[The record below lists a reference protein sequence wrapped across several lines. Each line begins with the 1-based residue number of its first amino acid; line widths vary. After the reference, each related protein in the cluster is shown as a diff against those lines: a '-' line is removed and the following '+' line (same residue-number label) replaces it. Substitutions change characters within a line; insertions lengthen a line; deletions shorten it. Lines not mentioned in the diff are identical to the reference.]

1 MFSGVESFMDKL
13 GYYRFLFLVG
23 AIWNIVLGIGYI
35 FTSLFIEGSFEMFG
49 VEEPPSLIF
58 YHLFFGIV
66 IIYGVGY
73 YLVSTNLDKNH
84 GIVLMG
90 ILGKLW
96 VFCISCYYFLV
107 GDFNFF
113 GVTPSIGDLF
123 FSILFVEFLLSYKK
137 L

>member
-1 MFSGVESFMDKL
+1 MDKKE
-13 GYYRFLFLVG
+13 YYKYLFLIG
-23 AIWNIVLGIGYI
+23 AIWNIVLGVIYI
-35 FTSLFIEGSFEMFG
+35 FTSLLLEEPFEMVG
-49 VEEPPSLIF
+49 LETPSSLIF
-58 YHLFFGIV
+58 YYLFFGIV
-66 IIYGVGY
+66 MIYGVGY

-113 GVTPSIGDLF
+113 GMTPSIGDLF
-123 FSILFVEFLLSYKK
+123 FSILFVEFLLNYKN

>member
-1 MFSGVESFMDKL
+1 MDKL

-66 IIYGVGY
+66 IVYGIGY
-73 YLVSTNLDKNH
+73 YLVSDNLDKNH
-84 GIVLMG
+84 GIVLLG
-90 ILGKLW
+90 VLGKLW
-96 VFCISCYYFLV
+96 VFLIVGYYYFAGDLNLLGV
-107 GDFNFF
+107 G
-113 GVTPSIGDLF
+113 PAIGDLIF
-123 FSILFVEFLLSYKK
+123 AILFIEFLLNRKK